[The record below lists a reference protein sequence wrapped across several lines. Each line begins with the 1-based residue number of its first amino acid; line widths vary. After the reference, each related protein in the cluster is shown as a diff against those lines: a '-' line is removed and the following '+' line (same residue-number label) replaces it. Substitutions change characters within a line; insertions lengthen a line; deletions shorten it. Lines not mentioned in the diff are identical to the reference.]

1 MNWLFCSLVLLA
13 AGDPAAENPAVP
25 PAESPAALADSER
38 HAPSVVQGTQ
48 WQATSENF
56 TVRNQHPSH
65 DARQI
70 AEHCE
75 RWRTKLQ
82 KYWTAS
88 RQPAWSSRCEVVVHA
103 NSASYLSVVGQ
114 GGRQTFGSSL
124 VKFAPDKTVAKRLI
138 DFRGDHV
145 HGLAAVPHEMTH
157 IVLADLLD
165 GRQPPRWADEGM
177 AILADSHEKQLLHER
192 DLTQGLSARIA
203 FRVTELMSVEAY
215 PHPSRMAAF
224 YGQSA
229 SLTACLAKR
238 DDPARFVEFL
248 RRSLDDG
255 YDKAL
260 RDVYHLQNI
269 AELEKLWHEQRIAW
283 RGGYHGVRLAI
294 DEAAT
299 SHNRLAE

>member
-1 MNWLFCSLVLLA
+1 MNWVFCSLILLA
-13 AGDPAAENPAVP
+13 AGDTAVSAEPERQVAPA
-25 PAESPAALADSER
+25 
-38 HAPSVVQGTQ
+38 VQGTQ
-48 WQATSENF
+48 WHATSENF

-88 RQPAWSSRCEVVVHA
+88 QRSAWVPRCEVVVHA
-103 NSASYLSVVGQ
+103 NSTSYLAIVGQ

-124 VKFAPDKTVAKRLI
+124 VKFGPNKEVARRLI

-157 IVLADLLD
+157 VVLADLLD

-192 DLTQGLSARIA
+192 DLTQGLASRTA
-203 FRVTELMSVEAY
+203 FRVTELMSVETY
-215 PHPSRMAAF
+215 PLPARMAAF

-229 SLTACLAKR
+229 SVTACLAKR

-260 RDVYHLQNI
+260 RDVYHLENTTQ
-269 AELEKLWHEQRIAW
+269 LEKLWNDQRIAW
-283 RGGYHGVRLAI
+283 RGGFHDVRLAI
-294 DEAAT
+294 DEAA
-299 SHNRLAE
+299 AEAAQRAE